1 MKTIR
6 QTWMWVGLL
15 GAWCACAQQPP
26 AQAPA
31 QKSPQEMLG
40 AVVGKIASLIEP
52 APGSPA
58 QTLSATVKIVRAD
71 GVAKGSAGHSIEA
84 ALQAPDHFK
93 VAAEVEGRRLV
104 LCRDGQQM
112 WINAPA
118 KGFGLLGSPDVP
130 RFAAAPGQK
139 DATQLPPLKLP
150 LPKDQLLLLPLL
162 FQAEALPEET
172 LDNVRCQVLRATPL
186 TQALESLKIPKLE
199 VKVWARETD
208 SLPARLGVTTDKGLD
223 LVLEL
228 RDIQLGPAW
237 PAERWKLSAE
247 GGAKVETVALSHLTH
262 FLPTA
267 LSLLNLKVPT
277 LGPAKGERKVLAT
290 EGKGRLE
297 DHDGTKVLFLKGTPE
312 EMGQQHGTLLRKRV
326 RDLVNKMLYGIGVGS
341 SFEKG
346 RWVIGEIEEAQR
358 RVMPFVDPRYLQE
371 MDAIAAATGNDKE
384 EIRLANFFPEMF
396 HCSGFAV
403 FGSATVG
410 GRMYH
415 GRILDYLKGVGLE
428 PNAVVIVHQPDYGNA
443 WVNISYA
450 GFIGSVTAM
459 NAKHISI
466 GEMGGRGQGDW
477 DGKPMAQLVR
487 EVMEKASTL
496 EEAVEIMRKG
506 PRTCEYYY
514 VIADGNTRRAVG
526 IAATATTFEVLQP
539 GQSHPRLPH
548 AIKDAVLMSAGDR
561 YEELARRVQAQHGKL
576 DAEAARHL
584 MDRPVAM
591 TSNIHSVLFAPETL
605 DFWVA
610 NADSKKVASHTRY
623 THYNLGELLKSET
636 PKPVPAAGTE
646 PAPGK

>member
-6 QTWMWVGLL
+6 QTWLWVGLL
-15 GAWCACAQQPP
+15 GALCACAQQPP
-26 AQAPA
+26 AQTPP
-31 QKSPQEMLG
+31 QKSPQEVLG
-40 AVVGKIASLIEP
+40 AAVGKIASLFEP

-58 QTLSATVKIVRAD
+58 QTLSATVNIVQAS
-71 GVAKGSAGHSIEA
+71 GLGKGLAGRSVEV
-84 ALQAPDHFK
+84 ALQAPDHFR

-118 KGFGLLGSPDVP
+118 KKYGVLGSPDAP
-130 RFAAAPGQK
+130 RYSTAPDQK
-139 DATQLPPLKLP
+139 DGTLLPPIKLP
-150 LPKDQLLLLPLL
+150 VPKDQLLLLPLL
-162 FQAEALPEET
+162 LQVEALPDET
-172 LDNVRCQVLRATPL
+172 VDNAPCRVLRA
-186 TQALESLKIPKLE
+186 ALQPQTMELFKSPKLE
-199 VKVWARETD
+199 FKLWVRETD
-208 SLPARLGVTTDKGLD
+208 MLPARLAVTGDKGVEL
-223 LVLEL
+223 LVEFQN
-228 RDIQLGPAW
+228 IQLGPAW
-237 PAERWKLSAE
+237 PAERWKLNPA
-247 GGAKVETVALSHLTH
+247 GGAKVDVVARSHLTR
-262 FLPTA
+262 FVPTA

-312 EMGQQHGTLLRKRV
+312 EMGRQHGTLLRKQV
-326 RDLVNKMLYGIGVGS
+326 KDLVNKMLYGIGVGS

-346 RWVIGEIEEAQR
+346 RWFFGEIEQAQR
-358 RVMPFVDPRYLQE
+358 RVMPFVDQRYLQE

-384 EIRLANFFPEMF
+384 EIRLANFFPELF

-403 FGSATVG
+403 FGSATVD

-428 PNAVVIVHQPDYGNA
+428 PNAVVIVHQPDYGHA
-443 WVNISYA
+443 WVNVSYA
-450 GFIGSVTAM
+450 GFVGSVTAM
-459 NAKHISI
+459 NAKRISI
-466 GEMGGRGQGDW
+466 GEMGGRGEGNW
-477 DGKPMAQLVR
+477 DGKPMAQLLR
-487 EVMEKASTL
+487 EVMEKAGAL

-514 VIADGNTRRAVG
+514 VIADGNTKRAVG
-526 IAATATTFEVLQP
+526 IAATPDTFEVVQP

-561 YEELARRVQAQHGKL
+561 YEELAKRVQSQYGKL
-576 DAEAARHL
+576 DAGAARHL

-591 TSNIHSVLFAPETL
+591 TSNIHSALFAPDTL

-610 NADSKKVASHTRY
+610 NADSKNVASHTRY
-623 THYNLGELLKSET
+623 THYNLAELLKSQP
-636 PKPVPAAGTE
+636 PKPVAA
-646 PAPGK
+646 AAAQPGGQK